1 MDTIFSSL
9 DAMSPVHESDI
20 FKLTVSPAETT
31 LQFEE
36 ETSETPETPETKAE
50 EPKPE
55 AKKPAKKRKSWGQE
69 LPIPKTNLPPRKRA
83 KTEDEKEQR
92 RIERVLRNRAAAQTS
107 RERKRLEVEKLEGE
121 KMAIEQQNEFL
132 LHRLAQ
138 MEAENNR
145 LSQQVAQLSAEI
157 RSSRGTTPQ
166 SVSVMAS
173 PTLSPTLAPI
183 LFKQEGDEL
192 PLDNVPFPTPSITES
207 SPSPRALVLTE
218 TSDLTQH
225 PAAMLCDLQCQ
236 SEGSEGP
243 AASHNRFLTPDQT
256 FLLVLRIVMQHLYL
270 MMTST
275 AYSTVILPMIQIFHS
290 LKEGSPL
297 TYSTAEIRQHLPLI
311 LWLIST
317 PSLSSPTASTP
328 RSVFRIQLLTRLLAC
343 SPALARPL
351 RDATSRVL
359 QLAAS
364 DLPSG
369 ELSPRSLGHRGEQD
383 WTLLLTVVW
392 VIDCIER
399 SNHQSHPKEIRSL
412 ATPFEGSSRITWA
425 KQHFNRFGSR
435 SRSSRSTMEF

>member
-1 MDTIFSSL
+1 MDTFSSL
-9 DAMSPVHESDI
+9 DVLSSAHESEI
-20 FKLTVSPAETT
+20 LKLTVSPAETT
-31 LQFEE
+31 LQFED
-36 ETSETPETPETKAE
+36 ETPNVKTE

-55 AKKPAKKRKSWGQE
+55 VKKPTKKRKSWGQE

-121 KMAIEQQNEFL
+121 KLDIERQNEYL

-166 SVSVMAS
+166 SVSVTS
-173 PTLSPTLAPI
+173 SPTLAPT

-192 PLDNVPFPTPSITES
+192 SLDKIPFPTPSMTEY
-207 SPSPRALVLTE
+207 SPSLKALALTE

-236 SEGSEGP
+236 LEGSQGL
-243 AASHNRFLTPDQT
+243 AASRNSFLTPDQT
-256 FLLVLRIVMQHLYL
+256 FFLALQIIIQHLYL
-270 MMTST
+270 TMTSA
-275 AYSTVILPMIQIFHS
+275 AYSAVILPMIQIFHS

-297 TYSTAEIRQHLPLI
+297 SYSTVEIRQRLPLI

-317 PSLSSPTASTP
+317 PSLSSPTASTQ
-328 RSVFRIQLLTRLLAC
+328 RSIFRIQLLTRLLAC

-351 RDATSRVL
+351 RDATSRAL
-359 QLAAS
+359 QLVAS
-364 DLPSG
+364 GVPSG
-369 ELSPRSLGHRGEQD
+369 KMPSRSPGHGGEQD
-383 WTLLLTVVW
+383 WALLLTVVW
-392 VIDCIER
+392 AIDCIER
-399 SNHQSHPKEIRSL
+399 SSHQNHHRESRSL
-412 ATPFEGSSRITWA
+412 ATSLEEFSQITWA
-425 KQHFNRFGSR
+425 GQHFTRSGSR
-435 SRSSRSTMEF
+435 SRSSRSTMGF

>member
-1 MDTIFSSL
+1 MDTTFSSL
-9 DAMSPVHESDI
+9 DAMSPVHESEI

-36 ETSETPETPETKAE
+36 ETPETPPE

-121 KMAIEQQNEFL
+121 KLAIEQQNEYL
-132 LHRLAQ
+132 LHRLVQ
-138 MEAENNR
+138 MEVENNR

-166 SVSVMAS
+166 SVSA
-173 PTLSPTLAPI
+173 TASPTLAPI
-183 LFKQEGDEL
+183 LFKQEGGEL
-192 PLDNVPFPTPSITES
+192 PLDNIPFPTPSITEY
-207 SPSPRALVLTE
+207 SPSLKALVLPE
-218 TSDLTQH
+218 TPDLTQH
-225 PAAMLCDLQCQ
+225 PAVMLCGLQCQ
-236 SEGSEGP
+236 SEDSESP
-243 AASHNRFLTPDQT
+243 AAFPNRFSIPNQT
-256 FLLVLRIVMQHLYL
+256 FLLLQIVMQHLYL

-275 AYSTVILPMIQIFHS
+275 AYSAVILPMIQIFHS

-297 TYSTAEIRQHLPLI
+297 TYSMAEIRQHLPLI

-317 PSLSSPTASTP
+317 PSLSSQTTSTP

-351 RDATSRVL
+351 RDATSGLL

-369 ELSPRSLGHRGEQD
+369 ELSSRSIRDRGEQD
-383 WTLLLTVVW
+383 WTLLLTMVW
-392 VIDCIER
+392 AIDCIER
-399 SNHQSHPKEIRSL
+399 SSHQSYHKEIRSL
-412 ATPFEGSSRITWA
+412 ATPFEGSGRIPLA
-425 KQHFNRFGSR
+425 KQNFNGFGSR